1 MNHKV
6 RGYVFSRP
14 FMGERV
20 PQHVQNLVIR
30 DYCEKNSLH
39 FLLSASEY
47 AMDDCHLML
56 SLVLEELNK
65 IDGIALYSLFQLPK
79 EIKKRN
85 EIYNTVLEQKKAI
98 YFCVEGLKLT
108 SKEERDRV
116 ENLWLVKSAM
126 LN

>member
-39 FLLSASEY
+39 FLLSVSEY

-85 EIYNTVLEQKKAI
+85 EIYNTVLEQKKAL
-98 YFCVEGLKLT
+98 YFCVEGLRLT

-126 LN
+126 IN